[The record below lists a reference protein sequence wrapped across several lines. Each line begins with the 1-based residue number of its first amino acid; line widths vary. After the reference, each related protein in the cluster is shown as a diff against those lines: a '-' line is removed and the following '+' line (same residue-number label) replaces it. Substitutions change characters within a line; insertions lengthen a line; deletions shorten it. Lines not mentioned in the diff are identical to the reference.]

1 MTLQA
6 AYIFKEGKAAHDVE
20 IVNTA
25 NKMITEIK
33 DLCLA
38 QSSTH
43 THTNAHTHIFRN
55 IPGVFSQ
62 RVSLI
67 AVCGAEASA
76 SSSL

>member
-6 AYIFKEGKAAHDVE
+6 MHIFKEGKAARDVE
-20 IVNTA
+20 TVNTA

-38 QSSTH
+38 HSRTH
-43 THTNAHTHIFRN
+43 TRIFRN

-62 RVSLI
+62 RSSLI

-76 SSSL
+76 GSSL